1 MQPISRHPLFCLFF
15 LLLLAGSLTAQQ
27 QEATVTFTASA
38 DGERILLGS
47 YLNVTFTLANAQ
59 GTEFALP
66 AIEGAEVVSGPA
78 SSVRTSIIN
87 GAMSSQASYAYVL
100 KPERTGTLTIPP
112 ATIRAN
118 GRTFRTNPL
127 RVEVLKADAASAALA
142 PNIKLVADLS
152 TATAYVGQQIV
163 LDYKLYTTTDVET
176 INPMQ
181 ESDYAGF
188 FSQEVRQF
196 DGRVYREVLDGKQYY
211 VKILKRLVIFP
222 QRSGRLEITPYRAML
237 GIPEGE
243 RQANNGFFFS
253 RRRRQEPAET
263 RPVFVNVKE
272 LPAPAPPE
280 FSGAVGRYTFTADLS
295 NDEITT
301 DDALT
306 LLLTVRGE
314 GDLERVQAPD
324 PGLSADWEVYDGKLL
339 DEEWVVDPTGVYG
352 RKSFEFP
359 LVPRRPGQF
368 TVTPTFTYFNVDSA
382 RYVKAESLQ
391 FRVRVRPGTNLGTD
405 QVNDELTVADSLARA
420 ENRPRMAPDAASLNP
435 RRYGSSF
442 LGGGLYWMLVLL
454 PFLGLG
460 FLWLRD
466 RRRAQLAGR
475 DPEQVRRQR
484 AVRMATDRLKR
495 ARAHQA
501 DVNDPAYFAEIS
513 QALLGY
519 VADKLRIPTSELS
532 KTEVHRRLVDT
543 GVSFAT
549 ADRYVDLLKRCEIAL
564 YAGGGRTAAERA
576 DLYDQARMLIVGTEK
591 ELGGVNE

>member
-1 MQPISRHPLFCLFF
+1 
-15 LLLLAGSLTAQQ
+15 
-27 QEATVTFTASA
+27 
-38 DGERILLGS
+38 
-47 YLNVTFTLANAQ
+47 
-59 GTEFALP
+59 
-66 AIEGAEVVSGPA
+66 
-78 SSVRTSIIN
+78 
-87 GAMSSQASYAYVL
+87 MSSQASYTYVL

-324 PGLSADWEVYDGKLL
+324 PGLSADWGSHYGKLL
-339 DEEWVVDPTGVYG
+339 DEEWVAGPTGVYG

-442 LGGGLYWMLVLL
+442 LGGGLYGMLVLL

-460 FLWLRD
+460 FLWA
-466 RRRAQLAGR
+466 RATAAGHNW
-475 DPEQVRRQR
+475 P
-484 AVRMATDRLKR
+484 AATPNKCAANAPCAWPPTGSKR

-501 DVNDPAYFAEIS
+501 DVNDPADFAEIS

-576 DLYDQARMLIVGTEK
+576 DRTIRRGC
-591 ELGGVNE
+591 